1 MNEQA
6 LQDSYNLFKSKGY
19 GKSFDDYK
27 NLLRTNSN
35 ALNDSYNLFKSGGY
49 NKSIDEY
56 KVLMGVGGTT
66 PVVKKKESTSKDTG
80 SLLKPVDLLSSLVTK
95 SKKEQKPSGSSVSG
109 KPKQEVFT
117 GYPGKEDK
125 RYKLDTSTGLP
136 VWKEEVLS
144 EKVVNGKKS
153 LEFQDKPITNPARV
167 VSLNKQFN
175 KNASTDINDNVFTG
189 YPGKELNEYKIENN
203 TWKRR
208 LPGQTK
214 WVDLNQKTTI
224 DALNNQF
231 KKDVKY
237 SPAKAKFDL
246 LTEDEDAESKRD
258 LDGKLTLV
266 NSKLIGGE
274 EEGAVK
280 KLKEQFPLFKFV
292 EQGML
297 TDEILVIAPNDKK
310 IKISLDNW
318 THDDDLNQSS
328 SLREFIKANSASSLN
343 TKEEKML
350 EAQRYE
356 DQFKI
361 KPVDVKIKLGEGV
374 GDGENLMDLTGSGTS
389 IPLPEKDIMT
399 ADIDAKLARSE
410 YFKERKETFQ
420 EINDKH
426 RQAISTT
433 GSIDNKDVRNAYAN
447 LNNDTTIAKSLGSYM
462 NDIADKNKS
471 INKEY
476 ESLKEYSDQIKDKVA
491 AGEISEEDFKNIYVP
506 KIQQDIANI
515 EKRSSSLNDD
525 VITATANENSIN
537 KSIAENLI
545 INSSKGSV
553 GGGISN
559 NLVTGLTD
567 ILRIGA
573 GIAGAK
579 SEDTKALQKELVQQ
593 IVGSGTTEEY
603 MASEDRSALTKTLFS
618 LSKSMGQLATGSVA
632 GKLATSVGAG
642 AGAVNLA
649 STVPFYAGGYYEM
662 RDQFEGPE
670 FADVSDAEKVLMST
684 LYGTASGILEK
695 YGLTKSL
702 SKTPMGKGLTNTIIK
717 AAFKDVP
724 KNASAKMIEISIE
737 NSIKKQLVARGVN
750 TVGAY
755 IVEASTEAAQ
765 ELAQVGLQEAF
776 EVVKGNNY
784 FDNGT
789 GWDIA
794 SRAWEAAY
802 LGGLGGAVMGTV
814 SQSYDMF
821 KDRKKI
827 NSIDSIELMRLTYND
842 ANMRDLMLTNIKAK
856 IINKEIT
863 PKEGKDM
870 FDAVKNTAAILDK
883 LPNNLSDEQTLNSVN
898 LLVERSNIE
907 KEIAGKDENL
917 VATQKARVVEINN
930 ELKNISENATKES
943 NIQEV
948 TAEGSVSEYQGTGE
962 GQQEDGVGQGIQRD
976 TTVDETNLGDSNI
989 PGQVQEEVAA
999 KQAEYD
1005 SILSE
1010 AATKGKELK
1019 DQGLTDEEIKSNPE
1033 FFSIIDRMT
1042 TAARELDV
1050 LKQPTAKPTQEEAV
1064 AVESNDAKTYS
1075 SALSEAKAEM
1085 GKEGPGLDLQVSSV
1099 SEQEAQD
1106 IIDEGG
1112 KVFMTEDG
1120 NAGAYVKKDGY
1131 MGGLFKSPKSAFKS
1145 VAKVLQ
1151 DARIKA
1157 GGYFMEAY
1165 GTKLEK
1171 MYIKNGFRPVA
1182 RIKFNEEYAPE
1193 GWDAEGS
1200 PLKNKPDVVF
1210 FTYDPNGTYTEG
1222 EGQFFEDY
1230 DAAYEFTKSQKLAQE
1245 GPTIEQEVE
1254 AIGQLL
1260 SGTDQEID
1268 QQISKVIPNKRMAK
1282 IVAKARKSLSIIL
1295 PDVNF
1300 KVYKTNEEYQEATKE
1315 PKDESSG
1322 GTFDIKTNT
1331 IHINLSLANARTVA
1345 HEVFHAILINKVGLS
1360 NAAAVT
1366 KKMVEAISSKI
1377 DNNPELKKK
1386 LDNFLSN
1393 YEENIKNEEKLAELV
1408 GMLAENYNS
1417 FSASVKDII
1426 TRWINKLANI
1436 FGLDPFNTTET
1447 YDILNTIARKVAK
1460 GKVISDVDVKIFKGG
1475 ENIKSPSEGLTTR
1488 KQYGNNKVKVE
1499 VRYFEQEKM
1508 DELIKKGLV
1517 QEVDNLSEFNGQRVV
1532 TTSPDDML
1540 VGSIYVNG
1548 KEVATGN
1555 GGIFFVTKF
1564 GDVWANSNETVTKNL
1579 ASAINESSKANGG
1592 KAYLVLVKG
1601 SDAKLVSSP
1610 QGVTSSLAVTESM
1623 LDAGLFSLS
1632 DFRAAIRLAVKDA
1645 GGNISLS
1652 QNGSAKTL
1660 KNELDS
1666 FFSDVTASTF
1676 EKRGNV
1682 LRSIIANLAKVKR
1695 SEESKREIIKFLN
1708 GDITKG
1714 LGVGVTVNSQSL
1726 VDLIANVSAE
1736 ELTKG
1741 LNVGDIYGVIEIDGE
1756 VKVFQ
1761 DKHQSYPYHIKMVDK
1776 DGKALSK
1783 KPVLILP
1790 KNRKN
1795 GREILTS
1802 IDGQTFEDLG
1812 SGFSGKVGATANLP
1826 YGKGIM
1832 QDGANRKQLSPK
1844 VSEKLTDDGKGNFV
1858 FHHYSNQ
1865 KRDVIKPGTGENII
1879 TGKEE
1884 GGALSAVGG
1893 LAMYYTM
1900 DNQVEPGVGNVQH
1913 TVLVPNDKVYDFNK
1927 DPEGFYDEAKK
1938 RFEAARPSQSFGNPN
1953 YQLAFITQV
1962 ANENG
1967 YDMVVA
1973 KWRNNELRA
1982 QTTMPLEPAKE
1993 NIPMQP
1999 IAEETYKV
2007 GDDVEVYG
2015 SKGKVVS
2022 IDGDVITYKG
2032 EGVSGDINFKRF
2044 PKNISKQITPRKQVV
2059 EDAAAIEESMEP
2071 RKQKPNTIN
2080 DIVRITRAKGF
2091 SDAAIREYLKQ
2102 QGYTDKQATAAIN
2115 EYNINK
2121 EDIYVAKEGGVPTT
2135 ISNFVRYWRKRLL
2148 SARAFLPRSIFKA
2161 KENKEASVARNLNIV
2176 TQVVKDFNRLYAR
2189 YKGDK
2194 KELLN
2199 NFDAYIRGD
2208 KDVELPDE
2216 FLVVANSMRNQ
2227 IDSLSNEL
2235 ISIGAVDEYMAQTI
2249 KNNLGQYLTRS
2260 YELFDN
2266 KNWKGKVKEEVI
2278 QKAKNLLRSQYRA
2291 IAEEQAAKEDMDV
2304 EDVLDT
2310 LVDNE
2315 IDEML
2320 TSEGMNDFMSGSKLG
2335 AKNLS
2340 VLKERKDIPIE
2351 IRMLFGEYTDPGQNY
2366 ARTVLKLSALAA
2378 NHKFLTE
2385 IKQNGMGVYFY
2396 EKNDPRRPKDFN
2408 TKIATEGSKT
2418 MAPLNGLYT
2427 TEEMAKGFMS
2437 VPSQINDYL
2446 KLFMKFQSSV
2456 RWAKTIGSVATHI
2469 KNVIGNVGFVWIN
2482 GHFSLKEI
2490 ARSYSIVKNDFSNGT
2505 NQQKRDKMNEYI
2517 SLGIVKQSA
2526 GLGEIMDMFK
2536 DADWDTAMAARLS
2549 DERLSLFEKS
2559 KKFFLQKKKKI
2570 EDAYQAED
2578 DFFKIIAYEV
2588 ELSRYSE
2595 ALFNKPKSELTD
2607 VELKEVNDVVVEIVK
2622 NTYPTYDRIP
2632 EAIKMIRR
2640 APLVGNFVSFQA
2652 ESYRT
2657 AFNTI
2662 ALAKA
2667 EITSKN
2673 PKIQAIGAKR
2683 ITGATTYLSTKSAI
2697 LAYFSNAAG
2706 VGLTGLVGYLF
2717 DDEDEDKK
2725 DKDIRNFVAPWSK
2738 NSDLLMLDAK
2748 PGQLKYI
2755 DFTSSDPHGAL
2766 KKVMNSFFLGESL
2779 TDSFSSSLLEVFT
2792 PFLGE
2797 DMVVEAVLG
2806 LKNNQ
2811 DKYGNPIFNTEESLD
2826 DQILKI
2832 SAYMYKLVEPGTV
2845 SSIRRGAAAESK
2857 SEELLANITGY
2868 RIYDVDINKQF
2879 GYSIKEYSDK
2889 IADAKKIYNSA
2900 YYNEEATEA
2909 EKTKA
2914 YNEAN
2919 KAVKRLYLE
2928 VSSLYNSAERLG
2940 AMPDDLKTTMKDF
2953 GNMSGQTITEIQSGK
2968 IEPLKKKDEE
2978 GSSKGSGRA
2987 GARSSGRAGA
2997 RY

>member
-1 MNEQA
+1 MPNNFIPPSDA
-6 LQDSYNLFKSKGY
+6 VV
-19 GKSFDDYK
+19 
-27 NLLRTNSN
+27 
-35 ALNDSYNLFKSGGY
+35 LNDNASFVPPS
-49 NKSIDEY
+49 DA
-56 KVLMGVGGTT
+56 VQ
-66 PVVKKKESTSKDTG
+66 VKKKESTSRDTG
-80 SLLKPVDLLSSLVTK
+80 LSSKPQGIGSSSVTR

-109 KPKQEVFT
+109 KPEGLYSFPGNELAVYKKQ
-117 GYPGKEDK
+117 GKDWYVDPKRNGDFKLIQGTNVDK
-125 RYKLDTSTGLP
+125 RVSNLEKSSKKLFDADYEKSLTWKPEVVPEIQKAKKAATVDQKQAQDLFKESFKVMKDDDPIVIEKNKIDKISDDVSKYVDKSEEQSVEELVNKFSGTKYDVFDFEETGLGNMLKITNKKTLQDI
-136 VWKEEVLS
+136 VIDLDGTENEKEIL
-144 EKVVNGKKS
+144 KS
-153 LEFQDKPITNPARV
+153 FIKSNLEFREY
-167 VSLNKQFN
+167 
-175 KNASTDINDNVFTG
+175 NDLV
-189 YPGKELNEYKIENN
+189 E
-203 TWKRR
+203 KRR
-208 LPGQTK
+208 L
-214 WVDLNQKTTI
+214 L
-224 DALNNQF
+224 
-231 KKDVKY
+231 
-237 SPAKAKFDL
+237 
-246 LTEDEDAESKRD
+246 EDE
-258 LDGKLTLV
+258 
-266 NSKLIGGE
+266 
-274 EEGAVK
+274 
-280 KLKEQFPLFKFV
+280 LKSPVGRL
-292 EQGML
+292 GY
-297 TDEILVIAPNDKK
+297 EI
-310 IKISLDNW
+310 
-318 THDDDLNQSS
+318 
-328 SLREFIKANSASSLN
+328 
-343 TKEEKML
+343 
-350 EAQRYE
+350 
-356 DQFKI
+356 
-361 KPVDVKIKLGEGV
+361 
-374 GDGENLMDLTGSGTS
+374 
-389 IPLPEKDIMT
+389 EKDISETDSKIKEQEFFRKGYALQSRYNSLAMYGKKNT
-399 ADIDAKLARSE
+399 QDINEDAQKNVTRFISNSVVLKEDLKKQKESENELKDLYSSGQITKEKYDEIINDDAYKLQKS
-410 YFKERKETFQ
+410 
-420 EINDKH
+420 EINNRYNDLIEESKS
-426 RQAISTT
+426 ISE
-433 GSIDNKDVRNAYAN
+433 NKDVMEKI
-447 LNNDTTIAKSLGSYM
+447 IAEASIPKELRGDMASNVISSFATGFVSLPKLLLEIDELTNEPTYDISGKRIYDKSV
-462 NDIADKNKS
+462 DR
-471 INKEY
+471 
-476 ESLKEYSDQIKDKVA
+476 KDA
-491 AGEISEEDFKNIYVP
+491 W
-506 KIQQDIANI
+506 QDILPGILSDEYTKSAKLSDV
-515 EKRSSSLNDD
+515 EKVL
-525 VITATANENSIN
+525 
-537 KSIAENLI
+537 
-545 INSSKGSV
+545 
-553 GGGISN
+553 
-559 NLVTGLTD
+559 
-567 ILRIGA
+567 A
-573 GIAGAK
+573 GIAESIGAAASLPVGGAAK
-579 SEDTKALQKELVQQ
+579 SVASSSFWKQSGVEIMKQLGKKAVLNPQQLGLFANSYLNFKDQINSDPETANIDEADKILLSGAYGYVSSKLESLGMSKWFSKSPAGTKVTSYIMGKVFKDLPKDA
-593 IVGSGTTEEY
+593 TEE
-603 MASEDRSALTKTLFS
+603 MIDKAVKSNVSALITKGVIS
-618 LSKSMGQLATGSVA
+618 LSA
-632 GKLATSVGAG
+632 
-642 AGAVNLA
+642 
-649 STVPFYAGGYYEM
+649 
-662 RDQFEGPE
+662 
-670 FADVSDAEKVLMST
+670 
-684 LYGTASGILEK
+684 
-695 YGLTKSL
+695 
-702 SKTPMGKGLTNTIIK
+702 KG
-717 AAFKDVP
+717 
-724 KNASAKMIEISIE
+724 NA
-737 NSIKKQLVARGVN
+737 
-750 TVGAY
+750 
-755 IVEASTEAAQ
+755 EASTEAIQ
-765 ELAQVGLQEAF
+765 ELGDVGIKYAYNIMKGEEVFKNPSFPEIVDRMSESYKLGLIGGTMMSATTQAISTVKEVRTANQINTLERMIKDPNVKSVFENDLKTKVFNNQITVKEANEQVKELNSSLGL
-776 EVVKGNNY
+776 
-784 FDNGT
+784 
-789 GWDIA
+789 
-794 SRAWEAAY
+794 
-802 LGGLGGAVMGTV
+802 L
-814 SQSYDMF
+814 
-821 KDRKKI
+821 
-827 NSIDSIELMRLTYND
+827 
-842 ANMRDLMLTNIKAK
+842 
-856 IINKEIT
+856 KEI
-863 PKEGKDM
+863 PDNI
-870 FDAVKNTAAILDK
+870 VDK
-883 LPNNLSDEQTLNSVN
+883 TESFK
-898 LLVERSNIE
+898 LLAEKQRLE

-943 NIQEV
+943 NVQEV
-948 TAEGSVSEYQGTGE
+948 TAEGGVSEYQGAGK
-962 GQQEDGVGQGIQRD
+962 GQQEVGVGEGIQRD

-989 PGQVQEEVAA
+989 PGQVQEEVTAQKVVIDKPIIA
-999 KQAEYD
+999 TNTATEVQRVKSLTQDAEDGATLNLDGTKYEGVGLVVPVD
-1005 SILSE
+1005 SINTTIEELTPEMIADFVEERQEMIGDAGVVKAGIYKFPNSNQVSIDLNVVVPE
-1010 AATKGKELK
+1010 TSREQALEFGKLAGQESLFDLGTFENVKTGATGENPMKFTPE
-1019 DQGLTDEEIKSNPE
+1019 QHREIA
-1033 FFSIIDRMT
+1033 
-1042 TAARELDV
+1042 TAL
-1050 LKQPTAKPTQEEAV
+1050 
-1064 AVESNDAKTYS
+1064 
-1075 SALSEAKAEM
+1075 
-1085 GKEGPGLDLQVSSV
+1085 KEGRLPN
-1099 SEQEAQD
+1099 
-1106 IIDEGG
+1106 
-1112 KVFMTEDG
+1112 VF
-1120 NAGAYVKKDGY
+1120 
-1131 MGGLFKSPKSAFKS
+1131 
-1145 VAKVLQ
+1145 
-1151 DARIKA
+1151 
-1157 GGYFMEAY
+1157 
-1165 GTKLEK
+1165 
-1171 MYIKNGFRPVA
+1171 
-1182 RIKFNEEYAPE
+1182 
-1193 GWDAEGS
+1193 
-1200 PLKNKPDVVF
+1200 
-1210 FTYDPNGTYTEG
+1210 
-1222 EGQFFEDY
+1222 
-1230 DAAYEFTKSQKLAQE
+1230 

-1268 QQISKVIPNKRMAK
+1268 QKASTIVNKKISKAVARAAKAVSKVIPGAK
-1282 IVAKARKSLSIIL
+1282 FIVHDTDESYR
-1295 PDVNF
+1295 
-1300 KVYKTNEEYQEATKE
+1300 EATKE
-1315 PKDESSG
+1315 KGMSQSSNG
-1322 GTFDIKTNT
+1322 EFNPKTNT
-1331 IHINLSLANARTVA
+1331 IHINGTKANNRTVA
-1345 HEVFHAILINKVGLS
+1345 HEVFHAILLNKVKTDA
-1360 NAAAVT
+1360 NAAATT
-1366 KKMVEAISSKI
+1366 KRMVQAIASKI
-1377 DNNPELKKK
+1377 DDNPELKKK
-1386 LDNFLSN
+1386 LEDFISN
-1393 YEENIKNEEKLAELV
+1393 YEENIQNEEKVAELV
-1408 GMLAENYNS
+1408 GMLSENYNS
-1417 FSASVKDII
+1417 FTTNIKDII
-1426 TRWINKLANI
+1426 YRWIDKLAKI
-1436 FGLDPFNTTET
+1436 FNLDPFNRNET
-1447 YDILNTIARKVAK
+1447 YDMLNTIARKVAK
-1460 GKVISDVDVKIFKGG
+1460 GKVIKEVDIKIFKGG
-1475 ENIKSPSEGLTTR
+1475 ENVKSPSEGLTTR

-1517 QEVDNLSEFNGQRVV
+1517 KEVDNLSEFNGQRVV

-1682 LRSIIANLAKVKR
+1682 LRSIIANLAKSDSTK
-1695 SEESKREIIKFLN
+1695 ENKAEIIKFLN

-1776 DGKALSK
+1776 NGKALSK

-1795 GREILTS
+1795 GKEILTS

-1832 QDGANRKQLSPK
+1832 QDGANRKQQANTVDSQSLAVENMLRKQKPVAGNKLFNEPLPQATVIANRYAKSIGIKLEDVNVVSSLDEYKSKAISNEFEKMKDDPTDPK
-1844 VSEKLTDDGKGNFV
+1844 VSAAYEK
-1858 FHHYSNQ
+1858 
-1865 KRDVIKPGTGENII
+1865 
-1879 TGKEE
+1879 
-1884 GGALSAVGG
+1884 
-1893 LAMYYTM
+1893 M
-1900 DNQVEPGVGNVQH
+1900 
-1913 TVLVPNDKVYDFNK
+1913 
-1927 DPEGFYDEAKK
+1927 
-1938 RFEAARPSQSFGNPN
+1938 
-1953 YQLAFITQV
+1953 
-1962 ANENG
+1962 
-1967 YDMVVA
+1967 
-1973 KWRNNELRA
+1973 
-1982 QTTMPLEPAKE
+1982 
-1993 NIPMQP
+1993 
-1999 IAEETYKV
+1999 AEETIAQYKEIIKDGYFVEINNQEPYSSSEDMISDLNKNKRFKVFSTESGFGDTPITEEQRKVNPLLKDSGFKDINGIPLLVNDVFRFVHDFFGHAKIGNSFGPIGEENAWKIHSVMYSPLARKAMTSETRGQNSFVNFSGVNEEAFKLRDKARELRKNGNIEEANKLV
-2007 GDDVEVYG
+2007 GEVYDMMKFADQKIG
-2015 SKGKVVS
+2015 LMPDWVS
-2022 IDGDVITYKG
+2022 EIDPENKEQLDLEAK
-2032 EGVSGDINFKRF
+2032 
-2044 PKNISKQITPRKQVV
+2044 
-2059 EDAAAIEESMEP
+2059 AIEDSMEP

-2080 DIVRITRAKGF
+2080 DIVRITKDKGF

-2208 KDVELPDE
+2208 KDVELPDD

-2227 IDSLSNEL
+2227 IDLLSNEL

-2291 IAEEQAAKEDMDV
+2291 MAEEQAAKEDMDV

-2385 IKQNGMGVYFY
+2385 IKKNGMGVYFF

-2418 MAPLNGLYT
+2418 MEPLNGLYT

-2437 VPSQINDYL
+2437 VPSQMNDYL

-2469 KNVIGNVGFVWIN
+2469 KNVIGNLGFVWIN

-2536 DADWDTAMAARLS
+2536 DADWDTAMASRLS
-2549 DERLSLFEKS
+2549 DEKLSLFEKS

-2595 ALFNKPKSELTD
+2595 ALFNKPKLELTAE
-2607 VELKEVNDVVVEIVK
+2607 ELNEVNDVVVEIVK

-2662 ALAKA
+2662 ALAKS
-2667 EITSKN
+2667 EISSKN

-2683 ITGATTYLSTKSAI
+2683 ITGATTYLSAKSAI
-2697 LAYFSNAAG
+2697 LTYFSNAAG

-2725 DKDIRNFVAPWSK
+2725 DKDIRMFVAPWSK
-2738 NSDLLMLDAK
+2738 NSDLLMMDAE
-2748 PGQLKYI
+2748 PGKLKYI

-2766 KKVMNSFFLGESL
+2766 KKVMNSFFLGDSL

-2928 VSSLYNSAERLG
+2928 VAGLYNSAERLG
-2940 AMPDDLKTTMKDF
+2940 SIPEELKTTMKDF

-2978 GSSKGSGRA
+2978 ESGKGSGRA

-2997 RY
+2997 RSSSRGR